1 MQSDVLLE
9 VIKDLTGMELLNF
22 GVIPNASRYNFLS
35 LKFR

>member
-9 VIKDLTGMELLNF
+9 VVKDLAGMELLDF
-22 GVIPNASRYNFLS
+22 GVIPNASRYDFLS